1 MHFLVHNDIRLR
13 HFKPKAILFVF
24 FFCFLIVFYKT
35 TLRLKVDENP
45 LMTHQ

>member
-1 MHFLVHNDIRLR
+1 MHFSVHNDIRLR

-24 FFCFLIVFYKT
+24 FFFRVCLFYKT
-35 TLRLKVDENP
+35 TLRLKVEENP